1 MLKSCL
7 YMHLS
12 LIFLCVTFST
22 NLDGQT
28 YTRHRHSIPSNWS
41 STLYETPPIKVVFRS
56 PSLIL
61 DVPMDKRPGLRAPLE
76 CILHLHLYN
85 LFFSSHGRSFIFLP
99 WTSKIFRVRAP
110 VRIKRKLERAYL
122 YHTSRASKQD
132 RSDRAGGAGEYMDI
146 IEEVKSLYFSVFFIT
161 HIISHLFLAS
171 ALWLALIF
179 LSSVLWFL
187 RTWATYCPHVR
198 QGCRWQ
204 QALDTN

>member
-28 YTRHRHSIPSNWS
+28 YTRHRHFIPSNWS

-122 YHTSRASKQD
+122 YKVTIHLWPQTRT
-132 RSDRAGGAGEYMDI
+132 GAIARGERGSTWTLLR
-146 IEEVKSLYFSVFFIT
+146 KSNHF
-161 HIISHLFLAS
+161 
-171 ALWLALIF
+171 IF
-179 LSSVLWFL
+179 LFSL
-187 RTWATYCPHVR
+187 
-198 QGCRWQ
+198 
-204 QALDTN
+204 